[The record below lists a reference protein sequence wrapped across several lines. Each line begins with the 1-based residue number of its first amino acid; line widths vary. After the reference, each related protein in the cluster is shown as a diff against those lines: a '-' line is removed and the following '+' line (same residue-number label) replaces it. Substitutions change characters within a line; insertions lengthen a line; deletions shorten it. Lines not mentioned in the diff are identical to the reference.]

1 MGIPSTETSRNAKGS
16 ILKRLGR
23 AAVALVAATAT
34 LASGLIVAGSA
45 SADTLPPGATDS
57 WTYGYWYNRDAPRGH
72 FLGVEYYADG
82 NPVYCIESGVQVTG
96 QGTWSNATD
105 PDHRA
110 AAWMVEKHKG
120 EKDNF
125 TQAAVAYAIHSHIES
140 NNGAT
145 FRELVASGLQG
156 ADVNAVAKRADALWD
171 EAYASTP
178 ANAKMSYAYT
188 NGKRTGTVNPGV
200 LNRKGQYLSGIKY
213 TMTLT
218 GPAKFDQTG
227 TNTISGTTTGQATH
241 IPWTA
246 TGNGT
251 VKAVGSWSVPRGA
264 ILNSP
269 GQKLF
274 RATDPETQTS
284 DIQFQVQKD
293 FQPTATTTVGH
304 KELETGNPVTDTV
317 TSGTAT
323 GDQWADNIPVT
334 FKGYYFIGKPDGIL
348 KTVNRNTGE
357 TPTDYLKRLRNTEG
371 IRQVASSVAY
381 RTQLL

>member
-45 SADTLPPGATDS
+45 SADTLPPGATDG
-57 WTYGYWYNRDAPRGH
+57 WTYGYWFNKDAPRGN
-72 FLGVEYYADG
+72 FLGPQYYADG
-82 NPVYCIESGVQVTG
+82 NPVYCIEAGVQLTG
-96 QGTWSNATD
+96 QGSWVNATEEKY
-105 PDHRA
+105 RT

-156 ADVNAVAKRADALWD
+156 EDINAVAKRADALWD
-171 EAYASTP
+171 EAHTSTP

-188 NGKRTGTVNPGV
+188 NGKRTGTVNPGI
-200 LNRKGQYLSGIKY
+200 LNVKGQYVSGIKY
-213 TMTLT
+213 TARLT
-218 GPAKFDQTG
+218 GPAVFDQTH

-274 RATDPETQTS
+274 RATDPENQTS
-284 DIQFQVQKD
+284 DIQFQVQRD

-334 FKGYYFIGKPDGIL
+334 FKGYYFIGKAENIL

-357 TPTDYLKRLRNTEG
+357 TPADYLKRLRNTEG